1 MPGKLYVVGTP
12 IGNLEDMT
20 YRAVR
25 ILSEADFICA
35 EDTRV
40 TLKLLNHF
48 DIKKPLVSCHR
59 HSEAGVT
66 ERIAARIA
74 DGEVCAVV
82 SDAGMPCISDPG
94 FELVVLC
101 REMDIPV
108 ESVPGPTAVTTA
120 AAICGIPSV
129 RFAFEGFLSVSKKQ
143 RNERLAELSKDSH
156 TLIFYEAP
164 HKLKAT
170 LSDMLAY
177 FGDRRIAICREL
189 TKVHEEVLRFT
200 LSEAVQYYDEVNP
213 KGEFVIVVEGAGKA
227 EEQEYTME
235 TAVAEAVRLIENGM
249 KPTDACKQ
257 AAMLTGFKKGEIY
270 AAIRR

>member
-1 MPGKLYVVGTP
+1 MAGKLYVVGTP

-59 HSEAGVT
+59 HSEAGVI

-94 FELVVLC
+94 AELVAMC
-101 REMDIPV
+101 RDMDIPV

-120 AAICGIPSV
+120 AAICGLPAV
-129 RFAFEGFLSVSKKQ
+129 RFSFEGFLSVSKKQ
-143 RNERLAELSKDSH
+143 RNERLAELSADEH

-164 HKLKAT
+164 HKLKST
-170 LSDMLAY
+170 LADMLRA
-177 FGDRRIAICREL
+177 FGDRRIAVCREL
-189 TKVHEEVLRFT
+189 TKIHEEVLRFT
-200 LSEAVQYYDEVNP
+200 LSEAVDYYDEINP
-213 KGEFVIVVEGAGKA
+213 KGEFVIVVEGAVKTAEKECDIQDAA
-227 EEQEYTME
+227 EE
-235 TAVAEAVRLIENGM
+235 AKRLIESGM
-249 KPTDACKQ
+249 KPTEACKQ
-257 AAMLTGFKKGEIY
+257 AALLYGFKKGEIY
-270 AAIRR
+270 ALIRQ